1 MPKQLSNLIVAF
13 FETANLVSANCLQRI
28 RVFCFGVRFLS
39 VVEKDNHM
47 HFSEYN
53 LNTRSSLTEWL
64 EKMPVESLE
73 RLRRINESTGSA
85 KHVVLTIAFS
95 LYDSN
100 IRSIGRM
107 ITGLLIK
114 RMQAEQVGSAIQVE
128 RINEYMLQM
137 HESIDEVTGVHRAL
151 NGPRHACN
159 RASRPQCRE
168 GGVL

>member
-1 MPKQLSNLIVAF
+1 
-13 FETANLVSANCLQRI
+13 
-28 RVFCFGVRFLS
+28 
-39 VVEKDNHM
+39 M

-53 LNTRSSLTEWL
+53 LNTKSNLTEWL
-64 EKMPVESLE
+64 EKMPIESLE

-95 LYDSN
+95 IYDSN

-114 RMQAEQVGSAIQVE
+114 RMQAERIGASIQVE
-128 RINEYMLQM
+128 RINDYMLQM
-137 HESIDEVTGVHRAL
+137 HESIDDVTGVRRAL

-159 RASRPQCRE
+159 RARRPQCRE
-168 GGVL
+168 GGLM